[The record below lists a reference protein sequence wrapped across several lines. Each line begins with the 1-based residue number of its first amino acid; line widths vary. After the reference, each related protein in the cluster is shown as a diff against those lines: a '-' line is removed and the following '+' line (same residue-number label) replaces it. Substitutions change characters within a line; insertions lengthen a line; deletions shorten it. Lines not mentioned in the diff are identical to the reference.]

1 MYFCNIS
8 LTALSAS
15 RLYVAMYIE
24 TVPNRNSPPCI
35 LLRESFRQD
44 GKVKH
49 RTLANLTSWPK
60 HLIDGLRLLLKGPQP
75 PVLVGPINPQQSFQI
90 TRSLP
95 HGHVE
100 AVLKCMR
107 KLGLD
112 RLLGSKASAERN
124 LVLAMIAARILDPS
138 SKLATARALDGETLS
153 STLAAECQ
161 LEAQID
167 EDDLYAAMDWL
178 LERQGRLEKALARRH
193 LAEGSL
199 VLYDLTSS
207 YLEGVTCPLGRL
219 GHNRDGKKG
228 KLRIEYGLLCNQE
241 GCPVA
246 VEVFEG
252 NTADPMTLG
261 VQIDKLRRRFG
272 LKRLVLV
279 GDRGMITQA
288 RIEEELRPVEGLD
301 WITALRSTQIAQLLE
316 EGALA
321 ESLFDQRNLAEIHS
335 PEFPGERLVACRN
348 PLLAEHRHATRQ
360 SLLAATE
367 KQLAQIAAAVQ
378 RPARAL
384 RGKAKIALRAG
395 RILNRYKMAKHFILE
410 IEDRAFGWRRDE
422 QKIAAEAALDGI
434 YVVRTSVAQSAL
446 SASQVVER
454 YKDLGAVE
462 QAFRC
467 LKTVDLKVRPIH
479 HRLEGRV
486 RAHVF
491 LCMLAYYVEWHL
503 RQALAPMLF
512 EDDAPRLPRL
522 DPVSQ
527 KKPSASAARK
537 ARTKKTAEGAPV
549 HSFQT
554 LLADLATITR
564 NTITPNLP
572 GAPSWSQQTE
582 PTALQRRA
590 LELIANIPSP

>member
-1 MYFCNIS
+1 
-8 LTALSAS
+8 
-15 RLYVAMYIE
+15 MYIE

-49 RTLANLTSWPK
+49 RTLTNLSQWPL
-60 HLIDGLRLLLKGPQP
+60 HLIDGLRLLLKGHQP
-75 PVLVGPINPQQSFQI
+75 AAALGSESFQI

-100 AVLKCMR
+100 AVLTCVR
-107 KLGLD
+107 KIGLE
-112 RLLGSKASAERN
+112 RLLGPKSSRQRN
-124 LVLAMIAARILDPS
+124 LALAMIVARILDPS
-138 SKLATARALDGETLS
+138 SKLATARSLDGQTLS
-153 STLAAECQ
+153 STLAQECH
-161 LEAQID
+161 LEGRLH
-167 EDDLYAAMDWL
+167 ENELYDAMDWL
-178 LERQGRLEKALARRH
+178 LVRQPRLEKALARRH

-207 YLEGVTCPLGRL
+207 YLEGTTCPLARR

-228 KLRIEYGLLCNQE
+228 KLQIEYGLLCNQE

-261 VQIDKLRRRFG
+261 AQVHKLRTRFG

-288 RIEEELRPVEGLD
+288 RIDEELRVVEGLA
-301 WITALRSTQIAQLLE
+301 WITALRSCQIAPLVA

-321 ESLFDQRNLAEIHS
+321 ESLFDQRNLAEITS
-335 PEFPGERLVACRN
+335 PDYPGERLVACRN
-348 PLLAEHRHATRQ
+348 PLLAERRRLKRE
-360 SLLAATE
+360 SLLRATE
-367 KQLAQIAAAVQ
+367 AELEKIAAAVKRAA
-378 RPARAL
+378 RPL
-384 RGKAKIALRAG
+384 RGQAKIALRVG
-395 RILNRYKMAKHFILE
+395 RIIDRYKMAKHFLLE
-410 IEDRAFGWRRDE
+410 VEETELRWKRDT
-422 QKIAAEAALDGI
+422 QKIAAEALLDGI
-434 YVVRTSVAQSAL
+434 YVVRTSVAPTAMSECE
-446 SASQVVER
+446 VVER
-454 YKDLGAVE
+454 YKDLGSVE

-479 HRLEGRV
+479 HRLEDRV

-491 LCMLAYYVEWHL
+491 LCLLAYYVEWHL
-503 RQALAPMLF
+503 RRALAPLLF
-512 EDDAPRLPRL
+512 EDDAPRAPRQ

-527 KKPSASAARK
+527 KKPSESAARK
-537 ARTKKTAEGAPV
+537 AKTKKTADGGPV

-554 LLADLATITR
+554 LLADLATIAR
-564 NTITPNLP
+564 NTIVPKLEA
-572 GAPSWSQQTE
+572 APAWTQETE
-582 PTALQRRA
+582 PTPVQRAALA
-590 LELIANIPSP
+590 LIAQIQPT